1 LLIGMYDPATGDR
14 LPATGPV
21 DELNCVCVYLTEVEI
36 KPAP

>member
-1 LLIGMYDPATGDR
+1 MYDPATGDR

-21 DELNCVCVYLTEVEI
+21 DELDRIYLAEVEI